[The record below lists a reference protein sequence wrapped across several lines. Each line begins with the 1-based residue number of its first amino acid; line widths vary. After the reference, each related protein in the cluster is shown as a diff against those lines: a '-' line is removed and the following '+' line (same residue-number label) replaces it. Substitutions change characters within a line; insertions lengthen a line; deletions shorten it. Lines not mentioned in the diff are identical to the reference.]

1 MKKILLLLIMFV
13 SGQIFSQTTYTSA
26 GDGNWNSSA
35 FWTVTSGSDDDS
47 DGVPDSNDNVVIE
60 HNITVVGS
68 RSCSTLQL
76 NYVDGKKINNFRKWC
91 IFDSC
96 WHYH

>member
-1 MKKILLLLIMFV
+1 MFV
-13 SGQIFSQTTYTSA
+13 SGQIFSQATYTSA

-68 RSCSTLQL
+68 RSCSTCSSIMLT
-76 NYVDGKKINNFRKWC
+76 GKN
-91 IFDSC
+91 
-96 WHYH
+96 